1 MGEVAVSLVSLALS
15 PFEQTAHAPGPPEGI
30 WTYGDVLEHLP
41 TEVEIRLALEY
52 RAKEYEKQMRVLPDS
67 LPLPVFPAKPD
78 WKNIGWEAFDGANLL
93 NCILSRINPFYLDQY
108 ANSSYRNPSQILTE
122 SPHNLKLVRETEL
135 DRLAHEIS
143 EKVQPKKPSIDW
155 KLIGRVT
162 LIVGGIAILT
172 CVNAM
177 SGGSLT
183 PLQMALIAGA
193 TGAVVDGGGEII
205 SNLSDG
211 EPVNWGAV
219 AARTAGGGAK
229 GAIFSIPGLGFA
241 KTTASVMGVAAA
253 ENYAYNRANGVDPQE
268 ALGNAVANGVV
279 EGTVA
284 GLIDQGAKKLVGMCA
299 KPKPEPKLS
308 HPSPKPLPE
317 PELQPLS
324 EAELEKVV
332 GGAKDPNWRPGGA
345 ASAGGTKIPN
355 LEANVEIPGRVQSR
369 INIANGQTRF
379 TPLRSSH
386 EPVSAGFEHV
396 VKGHFDRPLANSR
409 SIFSISKDELKAIL
423 QSKEVVSS
431 PVRALPGGQYL
442 RTVDTGKIVG
452 NTALKFGGGET
463 SWINVFTDE
472 AGNLITTYPVSAPK

>member
-1 MGEVAVSLVSLALS
+1 M
-15 PFEQTAHAPGPPEGI
+15 
-30 WTYGDVLEHLP
+30 LEHLP
-41 TEVEIRLALEY
+41 AEAEIRLALEY

-284 GLIDQGAKKLVGMCA
+284 GLIDQGAKKFVGMCA

-317 PELQPLS
+317 PGLQPLS

-332 GGAKDPNWRPGGA
+332 GGAKDPSWRPGGA
-345 ASAGGTKIPN
+345 ASAEKPKAPRPKSDSQLVINKGQEIVGT
-355 LEANVEIPGRVQSR
+355 EFSEIKPTQIEINSERVQYYIQKLKMGDKLDPIIVVNVDGKGKFLIEGHHRYVASKR
-369 INIANGQTRF
+369 LGVKIDII
-379 TPLRSSH
+379 
-386 EPVSAGFEHV
+386 E
-396 VKGHFDRPLANSR
+396 VKG
-409 SIFSISKDELKAIL
+409 
-423 QSKEVVSS
+423 
-431 PVRALPGGQYL
+431 GGPIGMKNWGQ
-442 RTVDTGKIVG
+442 V
-452 NTALKFGGGET
+452 E
-463 SWINVFTDE
+463 WIGWNGSDW
-472 AGNLITTYPVSAPK
+472 IYR